1 MAELN
6 VIKFKRPEPS
16 NEEARV
22 RLDRLFEDFVT
33 RGVSPQDMSELI
45 FAYGVSEIINYSAA
59 PENGLETISKLLN
72 NNFDLEMRND
82 VIFDPDY

>member
-33 RGVSPQDMSELI
+33 RGVSPQDMFELI
-45 FAYGVSEIINYSAA
+45 FAYSVSGIIEYSDK

>member
-45 FAYGVSEIINYSAA
+45 FAYGISEIINYSAA
-59 PENGLETISKLLN
+59 PEHGLEAISKLLN

>member
-22 RLDRLFEDFVT
+22 RLDSLFEDFVT

-59 PENGLETISKLLN
+59 PENGLEAISKLLN